1 MGKQK
6 RMNPITTVKQIVCV
20 GIWTV
25 CICSIASAALAVEK
39 AVPNPTSPAMEE
51 ISATTTLEPPP
62 SNPDTPS
69 LASPFYEYQSSAR
82 PDPFKPFIAPKT
94 VSPNELI
101 DDQRELTGMQLFEP
115 GQLTLVAIMNTSNGR
130 VAMVE
135 DVTKKGYTIK
145 EGILIGKYG
154 EVTEI
159 GRDQVIVTETAH
171 TRGGEEI
178 KTVVAMKLK
187 RDGEGQ

>member
-1 MGKQK
+1 
-6 RMNPITTVKQIVCV
+6 
-20 GIWTV
+20 
-25 CICSIASAALAVEK
+25 
-39 AVPNPTSPAMEE
+39 
-51 ISATTTLEPPP
+51 
-62 SNPDTPS
+62 
-69 LASPFYEYQSSAR
+69 
-82 PDPFKPFIAPKT
+82 
-94 VSPNELI
+94 
-101 DDQRELTGMQLFEP
+101 
-115 GQLTLVAIMNTSNGR
+115 MNTSNGR

>member
-1 MGKQK
+1 MCFGTFPTMLFAETNQ
-6 RMNPITTVKQIVCV
+6 PATT
-20 GIWTV
+20 
-25 CICSIASAALAVEK
+25 
-39 AVPNPTSPAMEE
+39 PPAMEYKSTVVNQE
-51 ISATTTLEPPP
+51 SAQTGPDALSPVSPP
-62 SNPDTPS
+62 
-69 LASPFYEYQSSAR
+69 YEYQLSAR
-82 PDPFKPFIAPKT
+82 PDPFKPFIAPKA
-94 VSPNELI
+94 VNPSELV

-115 GQLTLVAIMNTSNGR
+115 GQLTLVAIMDTSSGR

-145 EGILIGKYG
+145 EGILIGRYG

-159 GRDQVIVTETAH
+159 GNDQVIVTETAH
-171 TRGGEEI
+171 TRGGEAI